1 MPSLPRSARC
11 LALQV
16 VARVAAVSALRGQQ
30 VGPRAVSVGLV
41 VVLAAGLCA
50 AAASQAPAV
59 APAVVAAAVLPITQ
73 APPPAASRQR
83 PVEAAEVAPAPLP
96 AVVAALGDLRVPD
109 LQVTLPAALT
119 PAQGAALRALPGL
132 TALAVLDQATV
143 QVGTAAVQLAGVD
156 PSELRA
162 FTPRETAASDPLWA
176 AVARGELA
184 VSYGLAKQQSLPLGG
199 QVALTGAVPGARR
212 LGAVAALGLPG
223 TELLADHATARA
235 LGASPDR
242 VLLLAAP
249 ERRMA
254 GLKQAVGA
262 VVGADAELKVLR
274 APPVTRKRP
283 STYRELYIA
292 SAAYCPG
299 LRWQV
304 LASIGQIESGHGRN
318 VGPSSA
324 GALGPMQFMPATW
337 ASYGVD
343 GDGDGKADIMNPY
356 DAVPAAALY
365 LCRNGAG
372 AGGQS
377 LYDAIYAYNH
387 ADWYVQEVLALAAR
401 YQ

>member
-1 MPSLPRSARC
+1 MLD
-11 LALQV
+11 LATI
-16 VARVAAVSALRGQQ
+16 R
-30 VGPRAVSVGLV
+30 
-41 VVLAAGLCA
+41 
-50 AAASQAPAV
+50 
-59 APAVVAAAVLPITQ
+59 I
-73 APPPAASRQR
+73 
-83 PVEAAEVAPAPLP
+83 
-96 AVVAALGDLRVPD
+96 
-109 LQVTLPAALT
+109 
-119 PAQGAALRALPGL
+119 
-132 TALAVLDQATV
+132 
-143 QVGTAAVQLAGVD
+143 GTAAIHLAGVD
-156 PSELRA
+156 PSQVRA

-184 VSYGLAKQQSLPLGG
+184 VSYALVKQQALPLGG
-199 QVALTGAVPGARR
+199 QVTVARPVQAARR

-223 TELLADHATARA
+223 IEVVADHATAQA
-235 LGASPDR
+235 LGAVPAR
-242 VLLLAAP
+242 VVLLAAP
-249 ERRMA
+249 TRRISR
-254 GLKQAVGA
+254 LQAAVRSIVGP
-262 VVGADAELKVLR
+262 DAQLEVLR
-274 APPVTRKRP
+274 APPLTRNRP

-324 GALGPMQFMPATW
+324 GALGPMQFLPSTW
-337 ASYGVD
+337 AAYGVD
-343 GDGDGKADIMNPY
+343 GDGDGKADIMDAF

-387 ADWYVQEVLALAAR
+387 ADWYVREVLDLADR